1 MFFFLFAINQ
11 VRCVAAVREE
21 REKEKKETALTLF
34 AWLCRFLAISADAL
48 FFFAAYFVFLFFVFF
63 AYQTQYSPSKLPMS
77 FLCKDLRKLG

>member
-48 FFFAAYFVFLFFVFF
+48 FFFCCIFCF
-63 AYQTQYSPSKLPMS
+63 P
-77 FLCKDLRKLG
+77 FLCFLRLSNAILSFQIADEFSLQRPA